1 MSLCRGPF
9 TLAGISEQLANMTQQ
24 NKWITARLVDEE
36 VNNHF
41 KPPETS
47 ALCSGLKHVVRT
59 GSSVT
64 HPLDNLGSAVAP
76 LQKLYEVTQFQSKQT
91 K

>member
-1 MSLCRGPF
+1 MLEDVSLQGSVYLGRNKR
-9 TLAGISEQLANMTQQ
+9 AVSKEHESA
-24 NKWITARLVDEE
+24 NKWITAHLVDEE

-59 GSSVT
+59 GSPIT

-76 LQKLYEVTQFQSKQT
+76 L
-91 K
+91 